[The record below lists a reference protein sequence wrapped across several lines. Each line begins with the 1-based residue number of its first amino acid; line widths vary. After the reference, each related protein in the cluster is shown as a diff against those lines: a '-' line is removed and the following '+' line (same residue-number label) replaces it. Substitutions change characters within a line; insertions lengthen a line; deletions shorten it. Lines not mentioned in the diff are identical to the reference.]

1 MALVDQIDIAGT
13 YVASGVRG
21 SNTIGTPVLSAVLLG
36 TGEEISDDYI
46 LTISARAGG
55 TGTVTVSASVNNPY
69 NGRVVTLVPFDDL
82 TVVSLVVPGVGIV
95 FDNAAVDANT
105 AIVNIGDFQGT
116 FDASGV
122 GAGVP
127 TVGEK
132 HRVLNNGASGVS
144 GAIATLLD
152 QAIWTRQIGRVFD
165 YVKPFAEGA
174 TEKVA
179 GGGSEQTT
187 PYVMTIA
194 GVAGVGAAKTA
205 NLLVDGVLL
214 GAASILDLTTGT
226 AVSGT
231 GLKAISR
238 AYGYK
243 IITGPLTGVEFALHA
258 DVVNANSA
266 KILIFPSRYVQIA
279 PDSGGVAGTYGVV
292 DVNLTQAGQ
301 ATGVINAAGFAHYW
315 VRLLVPQ
322 SANNESNP
330 YPCNVALQANV
341 SSSAGW

>member
-1 MALVDQIDIAGT
+1 MALIDQIDIAGT
-13 YVASGVRG
+13 YTASGVRG
-21 SNTIGTPVLSAVLLG
+21 SNTVGTPVLSAVLLG
-36 TGEEISDDYI
+36 TEEEISDNYV
-46 LTISARAGG
+46 LTVSARVGG
-55 TGTVTVSASVNNPY
+55 TGTVTVSASANNPFK
-69 NGRVVTLVPFDDL
+69 GKVVTLVPFDGV
-82 TVVSLVVPGVGIV
+82 TVVSTVVPGVGIV
-95 FDNAAVDANT
+95 FNATGADLNT
-105 AIVNIGDFQGT
+105 ADVKIGDYQGT
-116 FDASGV
+116 FDASGA

-127 TVGEK
+127 TVGKK
-132 HRVLNNGASGVS
+132 HRVLNNGASSVTGS
-144 GAIATLLD
+144 IALLLS
-152 QAIWTRQIGRVFD
+152 QAVWTRKIGRVFE
-165 YVKPFAEGA
+165 YAKPFAEGA

-179 GGGSEQTT
+179 GGGSNRTM
-187 PYVMTIA
+187 PYLMTIA
-194 GVAGVGAAKTA
+194 GVVGVGAAKTA

-231 GLKAISR
+231 GLKAVSP

-243 IITGPLTGVEFALHA
+243 IITGLLAGVEFALHA

-266 KILIFPSRYVQIA
+266 NILIFPSRYVQIA

-292 DVNLTQAGQ
+292 SVSLTQAGQ
-301 ATGVINAAGFAHYW
+301 AIGVINAAGFADYW

-341 SSSAGW
+341 SSGAGW